1 MEQPDHPDGNGG
13 AWPQVPAPPQVPFL
27 PSDNS
32 ELDYARQN
40 DAATISALTSPS
52 QSSGPASIWSVTNSA
67 SNFSFRDVVRGVE
80 DDWYSIFL
88 RRLTTDA
95 KYELTKEDV
104 KHRNTEVVEDI
115 IIGL

>member
-1 MEQPDHPDGNGG
+1 MTVVKG
-13 AWPQVPAPPQVPFL
+13 L
-27 PSDNS
+27 
-32 ELDYARQN
+32 
-40 DAATISALTSPS
+40 
-52 QSSGPASIWSVTNSA
+52 
-67 SNFSFRDVVRGVE
+67 RDVVRGVE

-104 KHRNTEVVEDI
+104 KHKNTEVVEDI